1 MDCLLSNKWA
11 SDLTYTFDALPIC
24 LIEEVVGEK
33 MNRLENKVALIT
45 GATAG
50 MGEQIAK
57 LFAKEGA
64 SVVLMAR
71 RRELLEEVVNKIK
84 ADGGTAIAVPG
95 DITKQEDVDTAVT
108 TAVKEFGKLD
118 IAVNNAGILDSITP
132 VGDVDDDLWN
142 KVLDVNLTGPM
153 RIFRAAIPEML
164 KVGGGSIVTISSI
177 GGICGKV
184 SGAAYTS
191 SKHGVIGLSNSTA
204 WMYAKKNIRSNIIA
218 PGFVDTEMSQSLVP
232 EKCNEQGLSQ
242 CAPAYEISPRT
253 GEPMEIA
260 ELALFLASDEAKIVS
275 GAVVKADS
283 GWMA

>member
-1 MDCLLSNKWA
+1 M
-11 SDLTYTFDALPIC
+11 
-24 LIEEVVGEK
+24 
-33 MNRLENKVALIT
+33 RLKNKVALIT

-50 MGEQIAK
+50 MGYSIAE

-71 RRELLEEVVNKIK
+71 RKEILDDLVYKIK
-84 ADGGTAIAVPG
+84 ANGGKAVASPG
-95 DITKQEDVDTAVT
+95 DITKQEDVDL
-108 TAVKEFGKLD
+108 AVKTAIDEFGKLD
-118 IAVNNAGILDSITP
+118 IAINNAGILDAITP

-153 RIFRAAIPEML
+153 RICRAVIPEML
-164 KVGGGSIVTISSI
+164 KNGAGSIVTISSI
-177 GGICGKV
+177 GGLCGKV
-184 SGAAYTS
+184 SGAAYTA

-204 WMYAKKNIRSNIIA
+204 WMYAKQNIRSNIIA

-232 EKCNEQGLSQ
+232 EQCNEQGLGQ
-242 CAPAYEISPRT
+242 CVPAYEISPRT
-253 GEPMEIA
+253 GEATEIA
-260 ELALFLASDEAKIVS
+260 ELTLFLASDEAKIVS

>member
-1 MDCLLSNKWA
+1 MD
-11 SDLTYTFDALPIC
+11 
-24 LIEEVVGEK
+24 
-33 MNRLENKVALIT
+33 RLKNKVALIT

-50 MGEQIAK
+50 MGYAIAE

-71 RRELLEEVVNKIK
+71 RKEILNDLVNKIK
-84 ADGGTAIAVPG
+84 YNGGKAVAAPG
-95 DITKQEDVDTAVT
+95 DITNQEDVDN
-108 TAVKEFGKLD
+108 AVKTAINEFGKLD

-153 RIFRAAIPEML
+153 RITRAVIPEML
-164 KVGGGSIVTISSI
+164 KNGGGSIVTVSSI
-177 GGICGKV
+177 GGISGKV
-184 SGAAYTS
+184 SGAAYTA
-191 SKHGVIGLSNSTA
+191 SKHGAIGLSNSTA
-204 WMYAKKNIRSNIIA
+204 WMYAKQNIRSNIIA

-232 EKCNEQGLSQ
+232 EKCNQQGLAQ
-242 CAPAYEISPRT
+242 CVPAYEISPRT
-253 GEPMEIA
+253 GEATEIA
-260 ELALFLASDEAKIVS
+260 DLALFLASDEAKIVS

>member
-1 MDCLLSNKWA
+1 MS
-11 SDLTYTFDALPIC
+11 
-24 LIEEVVGEK
+24 
-33 MNRLENKVALIT
+33 RLENKVALIT

-50 MGEQIAK
+50 MGEQIAE

-71 RRELLEEVVNKIK
+71 RKELLEKLVSKIK
-84 ADGGTAIAVPG
+84 TNGGKAIATPG
-95 DITKQEDVDTAVT
+95 DVTNEEDVQNAVK

-142 KVLDVNLTGPM
+142 KVIDVNLNGPM
-153 RIFRAAIPEML
+153 RIYRAAIPEML
-164 KVGGGSIVTISSI
+164 KIGGGAFVTVSSI
-177 GGICGKV
+177 GGISGKV
-184 SGAAYTS
+184 SGAAYTA

-218 PGFVDTEMSQSLVP
+218 PGFVETEMSQSLVP
-232 EKCNEQGLSQ
+232 EKCNQQGLSQ
-242 CAPAYEISPRT
+242 CVPAYEISPRT
-253 GEPMEIA
+253 GEATEIA